1 MAYTIRKIQR
11 KTGIVYSAI
20 IKNQRGEHLKSKTFQ
35 RKGDAET
42 WAKRIEAD
50 AEKKEAL
57 GLSGAGMTF
66 GDILDETSFSGKAKT
81 QATVSGWRIGGMS
94 LVLTKLLI
102 YRRRLSGKNSKSFR
116 MANANA
122 AMAKVKRHCC
132 LKPERPLL

>member
-11 KTGIVYSAI
+11 KTGIVFSAV
-20 IKNQRGEHLKSKTFQ
+20 IKNNRGQHLKSKSFQ

-66 GDILDETSFSGKAKT
+66 ADILDEYLYQWKGKDPSHSIRLAH
-81 QATVSGWRIGGMS
+81 WRTELGAYKIADIS
-94 LVLTKLLI
+94 TALIRQKLKEFQNGKCK
-102 YRRRLSGKNSKSFR
+102 RGKRRLSR
-116 MANANA
+116 I
-122 AMAKVKRHCC
+122 R
-132 LKPERPLL
+132 